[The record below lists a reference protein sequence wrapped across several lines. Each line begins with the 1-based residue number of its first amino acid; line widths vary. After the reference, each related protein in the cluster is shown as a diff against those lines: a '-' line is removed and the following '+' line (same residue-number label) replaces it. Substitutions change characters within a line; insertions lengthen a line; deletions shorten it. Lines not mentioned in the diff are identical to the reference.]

1 MTMNNHDDVVKALND
16 LIETCFDGT
25 NGFRT
30 AAEGVSEDRLKSLFS
45 DFAHQ
50 RQQLA
55 AELQSEVRRL
65 GGEPVDTGSVAAAAH
80 RGWINIKSVVTGKD
94 DGAIIAECERGEDA
108 AVDEY
113 EKALQLQMPE
123 ETAIIVRRQY
133 AAVKATHDRV
143 RDLEKSHEHTAH

>member
-1 MTMNNHDDVVKALND
+1 MDNHDDVVKVLND
-16 LIETCFDGT
+16 LIETCFDGA

-30 AAEGVSEDRLKSLFS
+30 AAEGVSEDRLKSLFT
-45 DFAHQ
+45 DFARQ
-50 RQQLA
+50 RDQLS
-55 AELQSEVRRL
+55 AELQSEVQRL
-65 GGEPVDTGSVAAAAH
+65 GGEPVDSGSVAAAAH
-80 RGWINIKSVVTGKD
+80 RGCMNIKSAVTGKD

-113 EKALQLQMPE
+113 EKALQLQMAE

-143 RDLEKSHEHTAH
+143 RDLEKSHEHTAR